1 LNSHWAKQLIYT
13 LHPKT
18 MSKRQN
24 ASLGFIF
31 VTILV
36 DVIGLGIIIPILPE
50 LIQTLTGEGLSDAS
64 RYGGWL
70 IFTYALM
77 QFLFAPV
84 LGALSDRYGRRRV
97 ILFSLFGL
105 SIDYLVHAW
114 APTITFLFIGRFLAG
129 ITGASI
135 TAATAYVADI
145 SAPEKRAQNFGL
157 ISAAFGLGFII
168 GPVLGGLL
176 SKWGIRVPFYAA
188 AGITMLNFIYGLFI
202 LPESLPES
210 KRRAFDWNKV
220 HPLGTIKNLKSY
232 PVVGGL
238 LVSLFLVHFAAHSL
252 QSTWSFFTMF
262 RFEWTAIEVGYSLG
276 VVGVMAALVQGGLI
290 RIIIPWIGEVKSVM
304 IGFLLWIT
312 GMVLFSLANEG
323 WMMYVFLIPYC
334 LGGIAGPAI
343 MGIISNQVPDNRQG
357 ELQGGIISLVSLTS
371 IFGPLIMTGI
381 FAFFT
386 KDDGLVLFPSAPFV
400 LGALLIGAALIFSL
414 STLRTLRLKK
424 VEDE

>member
-1 LNSHWAKQLIYT
+1 
-13 LHPKT
+13 
-18 MSKRQN
+18 MVKRQN

-50 LIQTLTGEGLSDAS
+50 LIQSLTGEGLSAAS

-84 LGALSDRYGRRRV
+84 LGALSDHYGRRRV

-105 SIDYLVHAW
+105 SIDYLIHAW

-145 SAPEKRAQNFGL
+145 SEPEKRAQNFGL

-168 GPVLGGLL
+168 GPVLGGVL
-176 SKWGIRVPFYAA
+176 SKYGIRVPFYAA
-188 AGITMLNFIYGLFI
+188 AAITMLNFLYGLFI
-202 LPESLPES
+202 LPESLPRS
-210 KRRAFDWNKV
+210 KRRAFDWGKV

-238 LVSLFLVHFAAHSL
+238 LISLFLVHIAAHAI

-262 RFEWTAIEVGYSLG
+262 RFDWSASDVGYSLG
-276 VVGVMAALVQGGLI
+276 LVGFMVALVQGGLI
-290 RIIIPWIGEVKSVM
+290 RIIIPKIGDVRAVIFGFILWTSGM
-304 IGFLLWIT
+304 I
-312 GMVLFSLANEG
+312 LFSLASES
-323 WMMYVFLIPYC
+323 WMMYAFLIPYC

-357 ELQGGIISLVSLTS
+357 ELQGGITSLVSLTS
-371 IFGPLIMTGI
+371 IFGPLIMTTI
-381 FAFFT
+381 FSYFT
-386 KDDGLVLFPSAPFV
+386 SENTPLSFPSAPFV
-400 LGALLIGAALIFSL
+400 LGALLILAALLFSL
-414 STLRTLRLKK
+414 STLRTLKLKRMNA
-424 VEDE
+424 E